1 MKENRFHNNLKRMMA
16 AGYNVKVGRGDMG
29 AVRIDGRAIDRA
41 LVEELYPTQL
51 LSLVA
56 GKIGQPKR
64 AATWSDEGSGRAVRR

>member
-1 MKENRFHNNLKRMMA
+1 MNGNRFHTNIKRLMD
-16 AGYNVKVGRGDMG
+16 AGYNVKVQRGDNG

-41 LVEELYPTQL
+41 LIEELYPIQL